1 MRNLAK
7 HSSNHDLVQACR
19 SLADAAE
26 SFVNRAP
33 RVKRLEAE
41 REALFDALSHAQ
53 LVLSVNQIPKKPDE
67 KPSKQER
74 ILRET
79 KGVEKQLKHSQTALA
94 TSRHVLEQLEGLL
107 NSVTASLDELQDKAK
122 QAQTIVKTA
131 LNSPARVL
139 PFRNLR

>member
-1 MRNLAK
+1 MRKLAK
-7 HSSNHDLVQACR
+7 YSNHDLVQACH

-33 RVKRLEAE
+33 RQKRLETE

-53 LVLSVNQIPKKPDE
+53 LVLSVNQIPRKTDE
-67 KPSKQER
+67 GPSKRER

-79 KGVEKQLKHSQTALA
+79 KEVENRLKHSQGELVK
-94 TSRHVLEQLEGLL
+94 SRHVLEQLEGLL
-107 NSVTASLDELQDKAK
+107 NPVKASLDKLQDKTQ
-122 QAQTIVKTA
+122 QAQTIVKAA
-131 LNSPARVL
+131 LDSPARVL